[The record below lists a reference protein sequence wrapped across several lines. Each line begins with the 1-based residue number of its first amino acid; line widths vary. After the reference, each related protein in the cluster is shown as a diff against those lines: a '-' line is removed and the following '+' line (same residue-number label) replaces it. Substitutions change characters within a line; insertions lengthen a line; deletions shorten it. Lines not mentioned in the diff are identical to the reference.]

1 MLIILIFLIFIS
13 IILLIVYH
21 FITKNIDKEMKAIS
35 KIYEQE
41 EENYK
46 YRLNDLKTTLEK
58 VVESII
64 K

>member
-58 VVESII
+58 AVASII

>member
-58 VVESII
+58 AVESII

>member
-1 MLIILIFLIFIS
+1 
-13 IILLIVYH
+13 
-21 FITKNIDKEMKAIS
+21 MKAIS

-58 VVESII
+58 AVESII

>member
-58 VVESII
+58 TVESII